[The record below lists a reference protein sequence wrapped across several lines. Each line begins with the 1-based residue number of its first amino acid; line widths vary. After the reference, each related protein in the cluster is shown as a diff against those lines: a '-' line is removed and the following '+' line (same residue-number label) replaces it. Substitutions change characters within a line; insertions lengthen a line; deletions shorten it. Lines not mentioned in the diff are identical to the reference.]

1 MLHTDIPLN
10 PDFSFIKKN
19 FDTVLTKAYKIVS
32 EENEWN
38 AILNYNDL
46 TYISF
51 ENKDI
56 VRLMDIIKQECNIY
70 MVDCAWVMLQLEHI
84 AKFGYTVYKDYYIRK
99 VIRNK

>member
-10 PDFSFIKKN
+10 PDFSFIKKD

-32 EENEWN
+32 KENEWN
-38 AILNYNDL
+38 TILNYNDL

-56 VRLMDIIKQECNIY
+56 VRLIDIIRQECNISL
-70 MVDCAWVMLQLEHI
+70 VDCSWVMLQLEHI
-84 AKFGYTVYKDYYIRK
+84 SKFGYTVYKDYYVRK
-99 VIRNK
+99 IIRNK